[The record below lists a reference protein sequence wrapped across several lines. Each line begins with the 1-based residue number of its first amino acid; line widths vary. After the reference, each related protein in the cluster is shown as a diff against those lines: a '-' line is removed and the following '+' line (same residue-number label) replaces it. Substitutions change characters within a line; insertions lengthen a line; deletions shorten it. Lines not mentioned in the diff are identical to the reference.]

1 MERERL
7 IIGIAGGSGSGK
19 TTLTD
24 RLARCFDGE
33 VTVVSHDDYYRARD
47 DLSMEE
53 RRHINY
59 DHPNAFETELLVEH
73 LRRLRR
79 GEAVECP
86 SYDYVVHNRRAQ
98 THTLWPRRV
107 ILVEGILIFENP
119 ELCREMDVKVFVDT
133 DSDVRLL
140 RRIGRDINERGRTL
154 SSVEEQYLATV
165 KPMYDKYIR
174 NYVNEADVIVARGG
188 KNARIVDILAGYVQ
202 DELNKRAQ
210 A

>member
-1 MERERL
+1 MSYMERERL

-73 LRRLRR
+73 MDSPGSVFRMNHASNYLVLRGTLNQDKAAMLREIHWAMEDESRLRP
-79 GEAVECP
+79 ECF
-86 SYDYVVHNRRAQ
+86 RA
-98 THTLWPRRV
+98 L
-107 ILVEGILIFENP
+107 
-119 ELCREMDVKVFVDT
+119 
-133 DSDVRLL
+133 
-140 RRIGRDINERGRTL
+140 
-154 SSVEEQYLATV
+154 
-165 KPMYDKYIR
+165 
-174 NYVNEADVIVARGG
+174 
-188 KNARIVDILAGYVQ
+188 
-202 DELNKRAQ
+202 
-210 A
+210 

>member
-1 MERERL
+1 MEQERL

-79 GEAVECP
+79 GEMNSAIQYMQNLGLDGFC
-86 SYDYVVHNRRAQ
+86 Q
-98 THTLWPRRV
+98 
-107 ILVEGILIFENP
+107 
-119 ELCREMDVKVFVDT
+119 
-133 DSDVRLL
+133 
-140 RRIGRDINERGRTL
+140 ERT
-154 SSVEEQYLATV
+154 SAKEEYTPPFDLTGV
-165 KPMYDKYIR
+165 
-174 NYVNEADVIVARGG
+174 
-188 KNARIVDILAGYVQ
+188 
-202 DELNKRAQ
+202 
-210 A
+210 